1 MAFAGAIFA
10 VAGAVI
16 SYAGQAQQ
24 AAIQKRMAKQQAHF
38 SKKAE
43 SAREQQMLLESNRQK
58 RQAFRESL
66 LARATALSVGVAQ
79 GAQHGSAVQG
89 GMAQATATG
98 RQTQQTSNAA
108 ANLGSQVFQ
117 ANRQYADATMKGQIG
132 MADAGKTIAL
142 GGMISSF
149 SGAFG

>member
-24 AAIQKRMAKQQAHF
+24 AAIQKQMAKQQAHF

-66 LARATALSVGVAQ
+66 LARATALSVGVNQ
-79 GAQHGSAVQG
+79 GAQHGSGVAG

-98 RQTQQTSNAA
+98 LQTQNTSNSAA
-108 ANLGSQVFQ
+108 HLGSQIFD
-117 ANRQYADATMKGQIG
+117 ANRKYADATMQGQIG
-132 MADAGKTIAL
+132 MANAGKTIAL